1 MIENKFYSQ
10 GFEDY
15 KLYEKYLNY
24 ENGFFIELGA
34 MDGVKFSNTK
44 FFEDNLNWSGILIE
58 PTNQFNDLI
67 KNRPN
72 CFNFNFAVSE
82 RNGRIDFIGEGAIGG
97 IKSTMSFIHKLTFGI
112 ENLKS
117 YEVDSIPLK
126 DILFLAKQQ
135 GAKINLIDF
144 LSIDVEG
151 GELEV
156 LKTFDWNIPV
166 YLIMIELYGTDIE
179 RDEKCRNFLKEKNF
193 ELTDVFEINEIW
205 INKNNKR
212 Y

>member
-1 MIENKFYSQ
+1 
-10 GFEDY
+10 
-15 KLYEKYLNY
+15 
-24 ENGFFIELGA
+24 
-34 MDGVKFSNTK
+34 
-44 FFEDNLNWSGILIE
+44 
-58 PTNQFNDLI
+58 
-67 KNRPN
+67 
-72 CFNFNFAVSE
+72 
-82 RNGRIDFIGEGAIGG
+82 
-97 IKSTMSFIHKLTFGI
+97 MSFIHKLTFGI